1 MIKDQ
6 KIKLL
11 ANITTTIRMP
21 STITLQT
28 SKKNKKAW
36 IWIKL
41 MKTVANWQESTHPI
55 RQTNWNLMFPLP
67 YKNQKWHFKIS
78 ENLWIII
85 ITLWSKDLLPL
96 IRKKIYQLIKL
107 IIQTICLRTFFSK
120 FQNKKRIFLLL
131 KNLKENKN

>member
-36 IWIKL
+36 IWINL
-41 MKTVANWQESTHPI
+41 TKTVVNWQESTHPI
-55 RQTNWNLMFPLP
+55 RQTNWNLMFLLP

-85 ITLWSKDLLPL
+85 ALWSKDLLPI

-120 FQNKKRIFLLL
+120 FQNKKRIILLL